1 MSEAR
6 STDHLA
12 RAQAKVFGFLK
23 SKPKLAAVLAS
34 WIRRAQDLESASWE
48 VGDYRY
54 DFDLAFGEGLDA
66 LGALLLL
73 ARGGRTDAQY
83 RIRLRAW
90 LRALRSI
97 GRDLDLI
104 EVGKIAAAG
113 SSWHVESYPPKSAI
127 IACDSELPPEA
138 VELAEVFAQ
147 ARPIGTRFYFSGVQ
161 VAPASAFAWAGS
173 GLDAVA
179 SWSGDGI
186 DGGPLGFALEVI

>member
-1 MSEAR
+1 MTESR
-6 STDHLA
+6 STDHLE
-12 RAQAKVFGFLK
+12 RAQAKVFGFLRER
-23 SKPKLAAVLAS
+23 PKIAALLAS
-34 WIRRAQDLESASWE
+34 WIRRQQDLESASWE
-48 VGDYRY
+48 VGDYRF
-54 DFDLAFGEGLDA
+54 DFDLAFGAGLDA
-66 LGALLLL
+66 LGALLMLP
-73 ARGGRTDAQY
+73 RGGRTDAAY

-104 EVGKIAAAG
+104 EVGEIAVPG
-113 SSWHVESYPPKSAI
+113 TSWHVETYPPKSAI
-127 IACDSELPPEA
+127 VACDSELPPEA

-147 ARPIGTRFYFSGVQ
+147 ARPIGTRLFFAGVQ

-173 GLDAVA
+173 GVDTVA